1 MNILGQVK
9 ISSSNIGRV
18 YITLMWIRIV
28 VQVPWPSLNN
38 HLIHHIRIQD
48 RIQLPGVV
56 SNGRKVKVWYC
67 INTIQKVFRYRMNI
81 LRVCNLD
88 RQVKQRYYPLT
99 AELVFHSWSGRVI
112 VIWNLSG
119 WCVSGQWRMMLV
131 SVGETPV
138 ANRRT
143 MVQFHSSSL
152 KKKLQQVL
160 WEWKFL
166 RTFASVLW
174 NKGSGPF
181 YMVIDQSIVIPWWC
195 SWQTMSKPRK

>member
-1 MNILGQVK
+1 METLTVIGLSIVAIILIIGIVR
-9 ISSSNIGRV
+9 ILFNPYTGFFNLLTEVLLMDLFFSALIAVFENIGDIFDWQTFDSAFKKVSKRT
-18 YITLMWIRIV
+18 YPH
-28 VQVPWPSLNN
+28 VP
-38 HLIHHIRIQD
+38 
-48 RIQLPGVV
+48 
-56 SNGRKVKVWYC
+56 
-67 INTIQKVFRYRMNI
+67 TVFI
-81 LRVCNLD
+81 ICPV
-88 RQVKQRYYPLT
+88 
-99 AELVFHSWSGRVI
+99 
-112 VIWNLSG
+112 

-166 RTFASVLW
+166 RTFAGVLW